1 MVPRMERATHSAVIV
16 NVPPAEPVVSRHREA
31 FDVAAGWGVPAHVTV
46 VYPFAPPSAIDSV
59 AMERL
64 RSAVA
69 SVPRFQASWETS
81 GWFRDDVLWLAPA
94 PAERFQALTEAVT
107 RAFPEYPPYE
117 GEFDEV
123 VPHLTVGHTG
133 TPDQLREVESQVLP
147 HLPIHME
154 VTAAELWCG
163 SEAPGAWWRV
173 ADLPLG

>member
-1 MVPRMERATHSAVIV
+1 VERATRSAVIV
-16 NVPPAEPVVSRHREA
+16 SVPLAEPVVSRHRET
-31 FDVAAGWGVPAHVTV
+31 FDVAARWGVPAHVTV
-46 VYPFAPPSAIDSV
+46 VSPFAPPSAIDSA

-64 RSAVA
+64 RSALA
-69 SVPRFQASWETS
+69 SVPRFRARWAAT
-81 GWFRDDVLWLAPA
+81 GWFRGEVLWLAPE
-94 PAERFQALTEAVT
+94 PEERFRALTDAVT

-117 GEFDEV
+117 GEFGEV

-147 HLPIHME
+147 HLPIRME

-173 ADLPLG
+173 AELPLG